1 MSGLGK
7 RPKSLTDGFKTFD
20 ELIEFGDFQDQ
31 AFIQYLLR
39 RAYREEWLYMP
50 AVNLYPNKNW
60 AAID

>member
-1 MSGLGK
+1 MSALGK

-31 AFIQYLLR
+31 AVIQYLLR
-39 RAYREEWLYMP
+39 RAYREEWIYMP